1 MRSRRERGF
10 TLLEVLIAIS
20 IVGMLLVIAFGGLRV
35 ALSAWRQ
42 GDDRADVHQHIRGV
56 ALIVAR
62 GLGAAYPYQAT
73 RGLSPER
80 VVLFKGAE
88 RRLEFV
94 TQVAPFP
101 LAAPVAFT
109 AVVIALEEGE
119 QAGLVI
125 RERALPNRDPFTE
138 APVVFRDPSVTTL
151 ALSYMDDSGGWQ
163 DAWDGETEERIP
175 RAVKVTVGTAAG
187 TRSYTLPALTVSLR
201 SAPVQ

>member
-1 MRSRRERGF
+1 MRMRRERGF

-101 LAAPVAFT
+101 LAAPIAFT
-109 AVVIALEEGE
+109 AVVISLEEGE

-125 RERALPNRDPFTE
+125 RERALPNRDPFTD

-151 ALSYMDDSGGWQ
+151 VLSYMDDGGGWK
-163 DAWDGETEERIP
+163 DTWDGETDQRIP

-201 SAPVQ
+201 SAPPQ

>member
-1 MRSRRERGF
+1 MTSRHHRGF
-10 TLLEVLIAIS
+10 TLLEVLIALS

-56 ALIVAR
+56 ALILAR

-88 RRLEFV
+88 RRVEFV

-101 LAAPVAFT
+101 LAAPIAFT

-119 QAGLVI
+119 EPGLVI

-151 ALSYMDDSGGWQ
+151 ALSYMDEGGGWK
-163 DAWDGETEERIP
+163 DDWDGETEQTIP

-187 TRSYTLPALTVSLR
+187 TRSYTLPALTVTLR
-201 SAPVQ
+201 SAPPQ

>member
-1 MRSRRERGF
+1 MRSRGERGF

-80 VVLFKGAE
+80 VVLFKGTDK
-88 RRLEFV
+88 RVEFV
-94 TQVAPFP
+94 TQTPPFP
-101 LAAPVAFT
+101 LPAPIAFT
-109 AVVIALEEGE
+109 AVVIGLEEGE
-119 QAGLVI
+119 EPGLVV
-125 RERALPNRDPFTE
+125 RERALPNRDPFTD
-138 APVVFRDPSVTTL
+138 APVVFRDPTVTTL
-151 ALSYMDDSGGWQ
+151 TLSYMDEGGGWKEDW
-163 DAWDGETEERIP
+163 DAEADQKIP
-175 RAVKVTVGTAAG
+175 RAVKITLGTAAG
-187 TRSYTLPALTVSLR
+187 ARSYTLPAMTVTVR
-201 SAPVQ
+201 SAPPQ

>member
-1 MRSRRERGF
+1 MRRSRDRGF
-10 TLLEVLIAIS
+10 TLLEVLIALS
-20 IVGMLLVIAFGGLRV
+20 IVGMLLVIAFGGMRV

-56 ALIVAR
+56 AVIVAR
-62 GLGAAYPYQAT
+62 GLGAAYPYLAT

-80 VVLFKGAE
+80 VVLFKGGE

-94 TQVAPFP
+94 TQAPPFP
-101 LAAPVAFT
+101 LAAPIAFT

-119 QAGLVI
+119 EPGLVI
-125 RERALPNRDPFTE
+125 RERALPNRDPFTD

-151 ALSYMDDSGGWQ
+151 TLSYMDETGGWKEE
-163 DAWDGETEERIP
+163 WDGEAEQTIP
-175 RAVKVTVGTAAG
+175 RAVKVSVGTAAG

-201 SAPVQ
+201 SAPPQ

>member
-1 MRSRRERGF
+1 MRTRRERGF

-101 LAAPVAFT
+101 LATPIAFT

-151 ALSYMDDSGGWQ
+151 ALSYMDDGGGWK
-163 DAWDGETEERIP
+163 DDWDGEAEERIP

-201 SAPVQ
+201 SAPRL

>member
-1 MRSRRERGF
+1 MRSRGERGF

-42 GDDRADVHQHIRGV
+42 GDDRADVHQHMRGV

-62 GLGAAYPYQAT
+62 GLGAAYPYQAA

-94 TQVAPFP
+94 TQVPPFP
-101 LAAPVAFT
+101 LAAPIAFT

-125 RERALPNRDPFTE
+125 RERALPNRDPFTD
-138 APVVFRDPSVTTL
+138 APVVFRDPSVTSL
-151 ALSYMDDSGGWQ
+151 ALSYMDDGGAWK
-163 DAWDGETEERIP
+163 DDWDGEAEERIP

-201 SAPVQ
+201 SAPLQ